1 MKYKDKDEAIVGLR
15 EAVEKRLG
23 GIVITSGDYILL
35 ERDIKRVTDKGVSRS
50 TLMRIWGYV
59 AGSTCPYTSTLNV
72 LARYAGWKDFAA
84 FCEIGAEGGSDDV
97 LAPRISVLT
106 DLAPRDH
113 VLLRWS
119 GDHEI
124 LVRYLG
130 DGQFVIERSENS
142 KLSVGDT
149 FNCHLII
156 EGHPAYLDNLVH
168 QNEPIRC
175 YACGSNHGVHFEIRP
190 IAPCDNEK

>member
-1 MKYKDKDEAIVGLR
+1 MKFQDKDEAIVALR
-15 EAVEKRLG
+15 QAVETRFGSSVNTPSEFK
-23 GIVITSGDYILL
+23 LL
-35 ERDIKRVTDKGVSRS
+35 DRDIKRLTEKSVSTS

-59 AGSTCPYTSTLNV
+59 SGETRPYTTTLDI
-72 LARYAGWKDFAA
+72 LASYAGWKDFAA
-84 FCEIGAEGGSDDV
+84 FCSGDDDDGSDDV

-130 DGQFVIERSENS
+130 GGQFVIERSENS

-156 EGHPAYLDNLVH
+156 EGHPAYFDNLVH

-175 YACGSNHGVHFEIRP
+175 YACGSNHGVHYEVMP
-190 IAPCDNEK
+190 SK

>member
-1 MKYKDKDEAIVGLR
+1 MRQSSFCSFI
-15 EAVEKRLG
+15 
-23 GIVITSGDYILL
+23 
-35 ERDIKRVTDKGVSRS
+35 SRS
-50 TLMRIWGYV
+50 T
-59 AGSTCPYTSTLNV
+59 
-72 LARYAGWKDFAA
+72 AA
-84 FCEIGAEGGSDDV
+84 FCSGDEDGGSDDV
-97 LAPRISVLT
+97 LSPRISVLT

-130 DGQFVIERSENS
+130 GGQFVIERSENS

-156 EGHPAYLDNLVH
+156 EGHPAYFDNLVH

-175 YACGSNHGVHFEIRP
+175 YACGSNHGVHYEVMP
-190 IAPCDNEK
+190 AK